1 MILFTLSTFFTSIFI
16 IFSLLKLLWSF
27 KQRNIIHYS
36 VELNVGDEKSE
47 NEKKSKHNLTKT
59 EIIELEKRHHEQQ
72 YVKEIMYIT
81 DLE

>member
-1 MILFTLSTFFTSIFI
+1 MIDEESNACNNVVNKENVSQEKEKSNIKTS
-16 IFSLLKLLWSF
+16 
-27 KQRNIIHYS
+27 
-36 VELNVGDEKSE
+36 ELIVGDEKSE

>member
-1 MILFTLSTFFTSIFI
+1 MIDEESNACNNVVNKENVSQEKEKSNITTS
-16 IFSLLKLLWSF
+16 
-27 KQRNIIHYS
+27 
-36 VELNVGDEKSE
+36 ELNVGDEKSE